1 MYKRFSIDQL
11 TSISNNVISHT
22 KNLLKIEKCTTF
34 AEFTKKIFAQSQ
46 RVSFWEW
53 SDPIMR
59 FEKIDTQILVVDEK
73 ERIELLLD
81 DQSIKSFHGLLK
93 STSKSWSTSMLD
105 IIVWKFD
112 SSDFDTIHGK
122 PYIVYDIETMLAPA
136 DNNLKWLDFEMW
148 YMIESREK
156 VYKYIDHD
164 SIKKFVDMLI
174 AYDWWIIWYNNI
186 RFDNPVIAYSAWYDQ
201 DIIDILDAKTLDIFV
216 FLSHMTWRRLW
227 LNKVATWLIGLAKTL
242 DIGTLW
248 VQLLT
253 QYKENWDLEA
263 LQKVK
268 EYCKG
273 DVQMTLGV
281 LIYLLSHLSFHR
293 EWAEMWFAYDDFVQH
308 AQKKKIVW
316 KKTHTWG
323 FFE

>member
-22 KNLLKIEKCTTF
+22 KNLLKVEKCATF
-34 AEFTKKIFAQSQ
+34 TEFTKKIFAQSQ

-93 STSKSWSTSMLD
+93 STSKSWSISMLD
-105 IIVWKFD
+105 IIIWKFD
-112 SSDFDTIHGK
+112 SGDFDTIHGK

-201 DIIDILDAKTLDIFV
+201 DVIDILDAKTLDIFV